1 MLKEGPFT
9 FKEKRVDYAQDAEP
23 KKRRKANLFF
33 VMTAARFSEVTMKI
47 FLKIQTGYARS
58 AMMNERKTIN
68 APAVERSSARGIT
81 KQSA

>member
-9 FKEKRVDYAQDAEP
+9 LKEKRKDYAQDAEQGQ
-23 KKRRKANLFF
+23 KRKANLFF

-47 FLKIQTGYARS
+47 FLKIQTGYARRV
-58 AMMNERKTIN
+58 MMNERKTTN
-68 APAVERSSARGIT
+68 APAVEESLARGIT

>member
-9 FKEKRVDYAQDAEP
+9 FKEKRVGYALDAEP
-23 KKRRKANLFF
+23 KQRRKANLFF

-47 FLKIQTGYARS
+47 FLKIQTGYARNV
-58 AMMNERKTIN
+58 MMNERKTTN
-68 APAVERSSARGIT
+68 ARAAERSLARGIT

>member
-1 MLKEGPFT
+1 MLKEGLFT
-9 FKEKRVDYAQDAEP
+9 FKEKKVDYAQDAEP
-23 KKRRKANLFF
+23 KKRRKANLLF

-58 AMMNERKTIN
+58 VMMSEKKTTN
-68 APAVERSSARGIT
+68 APAAEESSARGIT

>member
-9 FKEKRVDYAQDAEP
+9 FKEKRVGYAQDAEP
-23 KKRRKANLFF
+23 GQRRKANLFF
-33 VMTAARFSEVTMKI
+33 AMTAARFSEVTMKI

-58 AMMNERKTIN
+58 AMMNDRKTIN
-68 APAVERSSARGIT
+68 APAAERSLARGIT

>member
-9 FKEKRVDYAQDAEP
+9 FKEKRAGYAQDAEP

-33 VMTAARFSEVTMKI
+33 VMTAARFSEVTMNL
-47 FLKIQTGYARS
+47 FLKIQTEYARS
-58 AMMNERKTIN
+58 VMMSERKTTN
-68 APAVERSSARGIT
+68 APAAEESSARGIT